1 MSKLGQHFSFKL
13 AITSKNCQAR
23 GEENG
28 GRSRKRFYNYNLGYK
43 HPSSS
48 RISQS
53 SYDRGKCKRFSHY
66 LPIILLFLLIY
77 LNVRIFT
84 CAISVNS
91 YEGMLDPFPRMKS
104 LDPIRI
110 NHQCVLLDRKKE
122 MRRRIARQQKL
133 DGEERK
139 NSRQLNINS
148 FV

>member
-110 NHQCVLLDRKKE
+110 NHQCVLLLLYCN
-122 MRRRIARQQKL
+122 A
-133 DGEERK
+133 
-139 NSRQLNINS
+139 S
-148 FV
+148 